1 MSLYRSASNVCPLV
15 ETFATSVPSHWFP
28 ELDVLAASGI
38 RLTEAVTERLP
49 VALVCKEAM

>member
-28 ELDVLAASGI
+28 EHDVLAASGI
-38 RLTEAVTERLP
+38 GLTEAVTERLS